1 MRARRYQ
8 KQFSRDKCHVIAIH
22 LMSKT
27 TYSLRL
33 ELANKNTVKERHY
46 GLDALKGGCERL
58 MIDR

>member
-1 MRARRYQ
+1 M
-8 KQFSRDKCHVIAIH
+8 AIR